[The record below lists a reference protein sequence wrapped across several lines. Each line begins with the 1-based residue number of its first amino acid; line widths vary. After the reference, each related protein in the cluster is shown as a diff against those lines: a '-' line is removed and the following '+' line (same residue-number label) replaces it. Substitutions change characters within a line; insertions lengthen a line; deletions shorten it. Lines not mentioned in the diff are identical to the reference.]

1 MRIAII
7 FLLLLLASQTVTGGG
22 IRGRITTVQ
31 GEALPYAGLSVRGTS
46 NGTMAN
52 GEGIYELPLDPGTY
66 EISFQYLGFKTV
78 IRSVVVNTSFAEV
91 DIQMEEQALTLM
103 EASVGAGKE
112 DPAYSIMR
120 KAIAK
125 ARFHQLQVRGYTA
138 RVYSRSTAL
147 PTKIP
152 VLVAKRL
159 KKEGVQEGKSI
170 LNESVAEV
178 RYSRPNNYSQRVIST
193 RNSLD
198 NSIPSPNE
206 YILASL
212 YSPEIAGTISPLSPK
227 AFGYYRYE
235 YQGYFED
242 RGVVVNKIKVIP
254 KAYGEGVFK
263 GSLFI
268 IEDRWSIHSYDLQT
282 TTRGLN
288 ISAKQSFSPISNVW
302 LPVNQQFK
310 IDGGYLGFAGEF
322 RYLVSVIYSKLDVD
336 PGLREDIVI
345 ADHKK
350 ETPPK
355 TDGKQEL
362 DKLIKEQKEFST
374 KNFRKLTKQYEK
386 EQRQEQKIAGNK
398 RVVRQ
403 DSIVVDSL
411 ANERDTTYWANLRPI
426 PLTSSEVSSYSLQ
439 DSIKTVK
446 DAEKSKPDSTH
457 FKLMH
462 LATGNTYALGNGNS
476 FYFKSPLWAISY
488 NAVEG
493 NALNIIT
500 EWKKTWDQT
509 KHFGIRPLARYS
521 FGRKRLYGNIEA
533 NVGGTNWDF
542 TLSGGEMAS
551 QYNRN
556 NPILPFPNS
565 IAGRFFSRS
574 LMKLYQ
580 QRYIRTEYSV
590 RNIGDIFGFDVSLEY
605 EKRKELFNIPG
616 LRPIFLWEKFQYTP
630 NRPVNNELSDTGFS
644 EHNAFL
650 FDLTAHIRP
659 WRRYLI
665 RNGQKRYLRSNGPS
679 LSINYKSGLPFVGD
693 VDYSLLQATIRQNL
707 NIGPRS
713 NLDYSINGGGFLSKK
728 KMYFND
734 YRHFMG
740 NEFFFL
746 WGDTPYQF
754 KMLPYYEYSTAE
766 WFFQAHAIWSLQHF
780 LLTRIEPLRVTGLSE
795 NLQVHYLKAP
805 TMRNYTELV
814 YGIANIYRVVKVE
827 VVGQFHGTEFQRMG
841 LRIGTIL
848 KIGR

>member
-630 NRPVNNELSDTGFS
+630 NRPVNNELSDTGF
-644 EHNAFL
+644 
-650 FDLTAHIRP
+650 
-659 WRRYLI
+659 
-665 RNGQKRYLRSNGPS
+665 
-679 LSINYKSGLPFVGD
+679 
-693 VDYSLLQATIRQNL
+693 
-707 NIGPRS
+707 
-713 NLDYSINGGGFLSKK
+713 
-728 KMYFND
+728 
-734 YRHFMG
+734 
-740 NEFFFL
+740 
-746 WGDTPYQF
+746 
-754 KMLPYYEYSTAE
+754 
-766 WFFQAHAIWSLQHF
+766 
-780 LLTRIEPLRVTGLSE
+780 
-795 NLQVHYLKAP
+795 
-805 TMRNYTELV
+805 
-814 YGIANIYRVVKVE
+814 
-827 VVGQFHGTEFQRMG
+827 
-841 LRIGTIL
+841 
-848 KIGR
+848 